1 MTYQCNRFSAGRVH
15 ELRLLPFSHMILLTM
30 SFKAAGV
37 TGSAVDLEEEEFNP
51 KSVAVEDVIFGEY
64 VVTLDEH
71 GPGAIEPK
79 VMSVPKELTPHQKA
93 RHFIFTC
100 RTIQV
105 VRFVSLADD
114 RTIPTPCLMS
124 PAGRYHSWWATSATC
139 GTQRMTTMPQS
150 SS

>member
-1 MTYQCNRFSAGRVH
+1 
-15 ELRLLPFSHMILLTM
+15 MIPLTR
-30 SFKAAGV
+30 SFKTGGG
-37 TGSAVDLEEEEFNP
+37 TGSAVNLDEGELNP
-51 KSVAVEDVIFGEY
+51 KSVAVDDPIVGESM
-64 VVTLDEH
+64 VTLDEH

-93 RHFIFTC
+93 RHFISHLPYDPSC
-100 RTIQV
+100 EIC
-105 VRFVSLADD
+105 VSLADD

-150 SS
+150 LS